1 MAAKQT
7 KIHIEDSDKSAHTN
21 EVVGY
26 FTLWEGA
33 FDGEA
38 HGQTNLIGDP
48 NASFVP
54 TEVSTEVPTVVPA
67 VVSAPL

>member
-1 MAAKQT
+1 
-7 KIHIEDSDKSAHTN
+7 
-21 EVVGY
+21 
-26 FTLWEGA
+26 LWEGA

-48 NASFVP
+48 NASVLPTVVP
-54 TEVSTEVPTVVPA
+54 TAVPA